1 MGDPA
6 YVRNHREPG
15 HFWADNEIIDH
26 YLPAIGI
33 YGFAVYMLLTK
44 FADHKTGQCDP
55 SVEGMARKLGIS
67 APTIRKALEKLKEH
81 GLITIRHRRIKRDDK
96 LINQTSIYTLLAVKK
111 PEGYIPGQ
119 SPLVGN
125 GIDHPGKGDLVP
137 LVKEVDQGTKGDLPG
152 VLKDVS
158 SNKNHENK
166 NHEGEGVDQEKA
178 NLKSTPAPFFEA
190 LAELCCMPMALA
202 TQKQRADLGSVATK
216 LNAIGATVEQLGH
229 FKAWWFSDSNWRTR
243 KATEANRKPD
253 APRPMNVLED
263 WGNAMAI
270 PVIKSNGARAAPERP
285 PLPIVQPNPSA
296 VDPAESR
303 RKTAEL
309 MRELRGT

>member
-1 MGDPA
+1 MGDPT
-6 YVRNHREPG
+6 YVRDHREPG

-55 SVEGMARKLGIS
+55 SVEGLARKLDIS
-67 APTIRKALEKLKEH
+67 APTVRKALEKLKDH
-81 GLITIRHRRIKRDDK
+81 GLITIRHRRREKNGK

-111 PEGYIPGQ
+111 PEGYVPGK

-137 LVKEVDQGTKGDLPG
+137 LVKEIDQGTKGDLPG

-166 NHEGEGVDQEKA
+166 NHERESERTLQD
-178 NLKSTPAPFFEA
+178 SPA
-190 LAELCCMPMALA
+190 
-202 TQKQRADLGSVATK
+202 
-216 LNAIGATVEQLGH
+216 
-229 FKAWWFSDSNWRTR
+229 RTR
-243 KATEANRKPD
+243 AVQIYFDSYSGETLDPD
-253 APRPMNVLED
+253 QVAEINSTVTDLPRWQEVLRYWKSNGHRAKSVGKMLDRYRSGRTIQDER
-263 WGNAMAI
+263 
-270 PVIKSNGARAAPERP
+270 PPSSNGARAAPDNRP